1 MPQPVKIQIKPEWDG
16 QEALAKAK
24 RFTTELEKQAKWA
37 EEIGDSFA
45 QIGKIQT
52 NKLRQGFAAIFGQIG
67 AQEKKVKDWNKA
79 LGEVFAQIGGEKRK
93 VWDSFFTR
101 NETGM
106 DRLIKR
112 SKELREDLGTAFEVS
127 TSRGVGFALTK
138 ITNGVDGAL
147 SKIFNLKNALAATLV
162 GGAAYGLASSALRGG
177 LGNVR
182 DDAKLRREFRGQA
195 YFGPAR
201 PADVLGAGQFGP
213 TRPAQEM
220 GYRDGMY
227 DNVLSSIADIS
238 TSSGIEGGAATA
250 ALLPIARA
258 IKETRVGSKL
268 KGGKKL
274 TNQDQVDAVRTQ
286 TLGLATSYTKRL
298 LTLFPQEA
306 PEEVGRLLAEAGTG
320 EEGIGQLARFVGL
333 GKASTKDILDDA
345 KKKKLAIGDIVGKV
359 LERGGVTDEAASDQR
374 KTFDFQIKSIGSQ
387 LNDAIGNVG
396 TSAIEKLNKSLG
408 EGTTLAEKL
417 QKYLGSPEGKKMI
430 DKLGDSLSR
439 VVSFAA
445 DLAKSIPGIL
455 STIDRFKVPL
465 LAIAGLY
472 GAVKVGG
479 VVANA
484 VGSLG
489 KAKEFLTG
497 SRGSTPMNPL
507 FVSQVGIGGGKG
519 IPGAPG
525 LGGIKG
531 LLSKGGSLIGGI
543 GAVAA
548 AGGVGAGLLLAGA
561 GAAAA
566 GAGYLGGNYL
576 GKHVGFVGKTHNSL
590 ANRLYNLTGEGAA
603 DKKLEDFDKA
613 HFAAMLKRKNMERE
627 VKVSNL
633 MDTHHLNRGQALF
646 AADHPNQPIPHVNVV
661 VKVGEKELAAA
672 VQSEVRKGQVN
683 QSRNEAGK

>member
-220 GYRDGMY
+220 GYRDSMY

-238 TSSGIEGGAATA
+238 TSSGIESGAATA

-258 IKETRVGSKL
+258 IKETHVGSKL

-274 TNQDQVDAVRTQ
+274 ANQDQVDAVRTQ

-359 LERGGVTDEAASDQR
+359 LERSGVTDEAASDQR

-455 STIDRFKVPL
+455 ATIDRFKVPL

-479 VVANA
+479 VVASV
-484 VGSLG
+484 VGGAKDLLG
-489 KAKEFLTG
+489 K

-507 FVSQVGIGGGKG
+507 YVRSTDPIEAAKNLGGKT
-519 IPGAPG
+519 
-525 LGGIKG
+525 
-531 LLSKGGSLIGGI
+531 GSLAKKA
-543 GAVAA
+543 GAV
-548 AGGVGAGLLLAGA
+548 VMAGA
-561 GAAAA
+561 VGWEIGTFLDEQLGLSDKISSGLSSGKNSRAEQA
-566 GAGYLGGNYL
+566 GATDF
-576 GKHVGFVGKTHNSL
+576 KKML
-590 ANRLYNLTGEGAA
+590 ALRQTQREIQV
-603 DKKLEDFDKA
+603 
-613 HFAAMLKRKNMERE
+613 LKFEQSGM
-627 VKVSNL
+627 S
-633 MDTHHLNRGQALF
+633 HGQALY
-646 AADHPNQPIPHVNVV
+646 AADHPNQAPPTVHVV

-672 VQSEVRKGQVN
+672 VQSEVRKGHVN